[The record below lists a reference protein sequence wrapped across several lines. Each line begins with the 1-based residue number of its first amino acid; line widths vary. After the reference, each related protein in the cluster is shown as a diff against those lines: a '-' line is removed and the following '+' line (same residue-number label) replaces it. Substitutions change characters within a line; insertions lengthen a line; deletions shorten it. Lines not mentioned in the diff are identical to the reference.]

1 MATSIQYLILGAGYT
16 GGRVAALLERQGR
29 RVVRV
34 RAHGGAPGEREHGG
48 ATGAWEHGGAPGVR
62 FDVLDASTHAA
73 LAGAVEPGARGLYS
87 LPVLR
92 TPGGYQATAAIV
104 APLLA
109 GAVRVVYLS
118 TTGVYGDAHHV
129 DETTPA
135 APRHLREELRI
146 EEERTLAAAPWSTLV
161 LRPAAI
167 YGPGR
172 GVHESMRA
180 GKYRLPG
187 DGSNYIS
194 RIHVDDLAAHCAAAL
209 DAAVTGTFPV
219 ADDEPCPAREIAGFC
234 ANLLSVPMP
243 EFTER
248 LPGDDTR
255 RANRRVDGRAIR
267 AALGVALR
275 YPSYRQGI
283 VASLS

>member
-1 MATSIQYLILGAGYT
+1 MATSVQYLILGAGYT
-16 GGRVAALLERQGR
+16 GGRVASLLERQGR
-29 RVVRV
+29 RVVR
-34 RAHGGAPGEREHGG
+34 AREH
-48 ATGAWEHGGAPGVR
+48 ASESGVR
-62 FDVLDASTHAA
+62 FDVLDPSTHAA
-73 LAGAVEPGARGLYS
+73 LAGAIEPGARVLYS

-92 TPGGYQATAAIV
+92 TPEGYRATAAIV

-109 GAVRVVYLS
+109 EAARVVYLS
-118 TTGVYGDAHHV
+118 TTGVYGDVHLV

-135 APRHLREELRI
+135 APRHVREELRV
-146 EEERTLAAAPWSTLV
+146 EEERTLAAGQWSTLV

-187 DGSNYIS
+187 GGANFIS
-194 RIHVDDLAAHCAAAL
+194 RVHVDDLAAHCAAAL
-209 DAAVTGTFPV
+209 DSALTGAFPV
-219 ADDEPCPAREIAGFC
+219 ADDDPCPAREIAEFC
-234 ANLLSVPMP
+234 SGLLGVPMP
-243 EFTER
+243 EFTEL

-267 AALGVALR
+267 DALGVTLR

>member
-1 MATSIQYLILGAGYT
+1 MAVLTQYLILGAGYT

-29 RVVRV
+29 RVVRL
-34 RAHGGAPGEREHGG
+34 REHASEG
-48 ATGAWEHGGAPGVR
+48 ATR
-62 FDVLDASTHAA
+62 FDVLDPSTHGA
-73 LAGAVEPGARGLYS
+73 LAGAIEPGARVLYS

-92 TPGGYQATAAIV
+92 TPDGYRATAPLV

-109 GAVRVVYLS
+109 KAARVVYLS
-118 TTGVYGDAHHV
+118 TTGVYGDVHLV

-135 APRHLREELRI
+135 APRHQREELRLA
-146 EEERTLAAAPWSTLV
+146 EEQKLAAGPWSTLV

-172 GVHESMRA
+172 GVHESMKA

-187 DGSNYIS
+187 DGSNFIS
-194 RIHVDDLAAHCAAAL
+194 RIHVDDLASQCMAAL
-209 DAAVTGTFPV
+209 DSTLTGAFPV
-219 ADDEPCPAREIAGFC
+219 GDEEPCPARDIAAFC
-234 ANLLSVPMP
+234 AELLSVPMP
-243 EFTER
+243 EFTEV

-267 AALGVALR
+267 AALGVTLR

>member
-1 MATSIQYLILGAGYT
+1 MSNPPYVILGAGYT
-16 GGRVAALLERQGR
+16 GSRVAALLERQGR
-29 RVVRV
+29 CVVRFRV
-34 RAHGGAPGEREHGG
+34 HEDSESRP
-48 ATGAWEHGGAPGVR
+48 
-62 FDVLDASTHAA
+62 FDALDNSTHGA
-73 LAGAVEPGARGLYS
+73 LASAIEQGARVLYS

-92 TPGGYQATAAIV
+92 TPEGYQATASITV
-104 APLLA
+104 PLLA
-109 GAVRVVYLS
+109 GAARVVYLS
-118 TTGVYGDAHHV
+118 TTGVYGDVHIV
-129 DETTPA
+129 DETTPP
-135 APRHLREELRI
+135 APRHDREELRL
-146 EEERTLAAAPWSTLV
+146 EEERTLAAGPWSTLI

-187 DGSNYIS
+187 DGSNFIS

-209 DAAVTGTFPV
+209 DSTLTGSFPV
-219 ADDEPCPAREIAGFC
+219 ADDHPCPAREIAAFC
-234 ANLLSVPMP
+234 SNLLGVPMP
-243 EFTER
+243 EFTEI

-255 RANRRVDGRAIR
+255 RSNRRVDGHAIR
-267 AALGVALR
+267 AALGLALR

>member
-1 MATSIQYLILGAGYT
+1 MEASGAVSQYLILGAGYT
-16 GGRVAALLERQGR
+16 GGRVAACLRQMGR
-29 RVVRV
+29 RVVSL
-34 RAHGGAPGEREHGG
+34 REHGG
-48 ATGAWEHGGAPGVR
+48 EDAPRFAVFDAATHNTLVN
-62 FDVLDASTHAA
+62 A
-73 LAGAVEPGARGLYS
+73 LEPGARVLYS

-92 TPGGYQATAAIV
+92 TPHGYQITAPVV

-109 GAVRVVYLS
+109 GAARVVYLS
-118 TTGVYGDAHHV
+118 TTGVYGDTHAV

-135 APRHLREELRI
+135 APRHAREAMRI
-146 EEERTLAAAPWSTLV
+146 EEERLLTAGRWSSLV

-187 DGSNYIS
+187 DGSNFIS
-194 RIHVDDLAAHCAAAL
+194 RIHVDDLAAHCVAAL
-209 DAAVTGTFPV
+209 DAGLTGAYPV
-219 ADDEPCPAREIAGFC
+219 ADDEPCPAREIAAFC
-234 ANLLSVPMP
+234 SRLLNVPMP
-243 EFTER
+243 EFTEI

-255 RANRRVDGRAIR
+255 RANRRVDGSAIR
-267 AALGVALR
+267 KALGITLR
-275 YPSYRQGI
+275 YPSFRQGI